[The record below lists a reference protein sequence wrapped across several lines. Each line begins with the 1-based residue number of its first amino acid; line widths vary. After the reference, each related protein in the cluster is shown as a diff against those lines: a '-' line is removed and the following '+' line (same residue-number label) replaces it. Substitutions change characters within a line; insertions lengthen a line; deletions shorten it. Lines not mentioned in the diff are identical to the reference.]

1 MMSNCFINNSA
12 ISFIIIFMLSKLN
25 GNTCNIYN
33 TTCLASCPTIKRV
46 HACPVND
53 EEKKEREKQMACE
66 KITQTCS
73 EPHRFKYHCIIDER
87 GDLMEIC
94 APMVCILGQ
103 YCAEFNLGGG
113 LVQEHFDRNCTSC
126 PFKYDSSTLYR
137 YSWSNTDPWT
147 HQRWDQVPR
156 RSKHPLLTGH
166 TRREPYI
173 LIRSRMFSSLKILKH
188 SVQENE
194 TKAQLYKQISH
205 FHRLSDPWFE

>member
-137 YSWSNTDPWT
+137 YPECFPHSKYSNT
-147 HQRWDQVPR
+147 
-156 RSKHPLLTGH
+156 RSKKTKPRMIRI
-166 TRREPYI
+166 RRCCMPERYI
-173 LIRSRMFSSLKILKH
+173 VHISTNFCTVVL
-188 SVQENE
+188 QEKVE
-194 TKAQLYKQISH
+194 FCIVIGQFGT
-205 FHRLSDPWFE
+205 F

>member
-1 MMSNCFINNSA
+1 MISSCFINNSA
-12 ISFIIIFMLSKLN
+12 ISFTIIFILSKLN
-25 GNTCNIYN
+25 GNTCNVYN

-53 EEKKEREKQMACE
+53 EEKKEREKRMACE

-137 YSWSNTDPWT
+137 HPECFPHSKYSNT
-147 HQRWDQVPR
+147 
-156 RSKHPLLTGH
+156 RSKRTKPRHSSTNRYPIFIVFLILGLVIFVSFSIFLYF
-166 TRREPYI
+166 TRKNLHVRQNDPDSE
-173 LIRSRMFSSLKILKH
+173 M
-188 SVQENE
+188 
-194 TKAQLYKQISH
+194 LYA
-205 FHRLSDPWFE
+205 